1 MYQQTI
7 TTSGSTAVFNTY
19 SKPQPTAHITKGR
32 GRLKTYGQSVYLKDG
47 STFEIELHNPKQTT
61 VLAKI
66 WINGQLLSD
75 AGLIL
80 RPGQRVYLERFMDD
94 AKKFMFQTYEV
105 DNSPE
110 TKAAIAANGKV
121 EVHFYDEVT
130 YHANTSAG
138 TFNSPWIGGQSWTYF
153 DSGLST
159 LTGAGFGVTT
169 TNCAGSFYNGVSNT
183 SNVNYCAEA
192 GPIETGRVE
201 KGESSNQAFATAYGN
216 FNSWTCGIVNWQI
229 LPESKK
235 PVEIGEIRSYCTGCG
250 TRHKKSSWKFCPNC
264 GTPISE

>member
-7 TTSGSTAVFNTY
+7 TIGGSTAAYRSY
-19 SKPQPTAHITKGR
+19 SNPQPSATITKGR
-32 GRLKTYGQSVYLKDG
+32 GRLKTYGSNVYLKDG
-47 STFEIELHNPKQTT
+47 STFEIELYNPKQTT

-66 WINGQLLSD
+66 WLNGKLLSE

-94 AKKFMFQTYEV
+94 AKKFVFQTYEV
-105 DNSPE
+105 DDSAE
-110 TKAAIAANGKV
+110 TKAAIAVNGKV
-121 EVHFYDEVT
+121 EVFFYDEAPYYAST
-130 YHANTSAG
+130 AG
-138 TFNSPWIGGQSWTYF
+138 IGPWVGGQTYTYF

-159 LTGAGFGVTT
+159 LTINSANSISNMMTG
-169 TNCAGSFYNGVSNT
+169 CAGSFYAGSSNT
-183 SNVNYCAEA
+183 SNVNYCAESKS
-192 GPIETGRVE
+192 IETGRIE
-201 KGESSNQAFATAYGN
+201 KGESSNQQFESAYGN
-216 FNSWTCGIVNWQI
+216 FNSWTCTTSIWQI